1 MSRLRCLLYALGT
14 LVNSC
19 VFLEIQRFLPVEFPR
34 MLLTIRLFLSFLFF
48 FIFFFS
54 QTSAPAF
61 FIEGNFYPW
70 NNDMKIIMSEI
81 RRGEVVRYRGKY
93 VAQLGFK
100 VNAGTRLNEL
110 IKPLEY
116 QCRITCNGNK
126 FPKVQWQEQKVWVKG
141 YFEKDRLIADS

>member
-48 FIFFFS
+48 FFFFFS

-93 VAQLGFK
+93 VAQLGLK